1 VSTYVPPPNPQ
12 QPQPGPDPYAQGFAQ
27 QPAAP
32 VPPYAQPGVQPPF
45 AAQPGAPMPSYAAPA
60 YPQAGA
66 AYPMTPQRNTLVFV
80 TSIILI
86 VGAAIALFGVIALAG
101 AIGAYDSQVLSSVDL
116 PSKGVLGLL
125 VVVGLIGTVFDLFVG
140 ITGVRNASNPAK
152 GDFLV
157 KLGIILVAWA
167 LINTILNFVLYQ
179 SGGPF
184 QVILGFILPVLF
196 LVGAFN
202 LKNQARTA

>member
-1 VSTYVPPPNPQ
+1 MSTYVPPPNPQ
-12 QPQPGPDPYAQGFAQ
+12 QPQPGPDPYAQGYAQ

-32 VPPYAQPGVQPPF
+32 VPPYVQPGVQQPF

-86 VGAAIALFGVIALAG
+86 VGAAIGVFGVIALAG
-101 AIGAYDSQVLSSVDL
+101 VLGAYDSQVLSSVEL
-116 PSKGVLGLL
+116 PSKGALGLL
-125 VVVGLIGTVFDLFVG
+125 AVVGLIGVVFDLFVG
-140 ITGVRNASNPAK
+140 VTGVRNASNPAK

-157 KLGIILVAWA
+157 KLGIALVAWA
-167 LINTILNFVLYQ
+167 VIGFILNMVLYTT
-179 SGGPF
+179 GF
-184 QVILGFILPVLF
+184 QGFLGFVLPVLF
-196 LVGAFN
+196 LVGAMN